1 MNDHDLHLDHHAHM
15 IASMNE
21 DAMTPEQKLTKALLD
36 ERAALKAV
44 HADSLLYTSVILQLL
59 APSHQPV
66 NTPALL
72 AMLPPRDE
80 AQARLNAV
88 QQVGMNTAQA
98 KFDVR
103 DVQAQKDMAALHD
116 ELEVKKAELANI
128 MASCPLSHPL
138 PARPVDFG
146 VVAA

>member
-1 MNDHDLHLDHHAHM
+1 MNDHNLHLDHHAQI

-36 ERAALKAV
+36 ERAALDAV

-80 AQARLNAV
+80 AQARLNAA
-88 QQVGMNTAQA
+88 QQAEMNTAKV
-98 KFDVR
+98 KFEVR
-103 DVQAQKDMAALHD
+103 DVQAKKDMAALQA

-138 PARPVDFG
+138 PARPVSFG